1 MELNVYQIVYIM
13 GNAFQEYMVY
23 RFFHIFYPEQK
34 AKKRCLEI
42 LIYLFCFAAAMLL
55 HVSGTGDAAI
65 LGCNLVCLA
74 AVSSLYRENFKKN
87 PGAILVILLV
97 LWMAEPAVL
106 TLLKYLDK
114 HRNMGS
120 TGLAVFGIYASKIA
134 VYTVV
139 LFISSVQKRQKG
151 VKVSIPQWIFMA
163 VLPMGSC
170 YLLSDIL
177 YISGDGMLN
186 RVLDMTVLIVF
197 LLNIGIFWLYDFSI
211 QAMDQEYEKQILL
224 KENLYF
230 EKQLENQKQS
240 IAVWK
245 KLKHDLKNH
254 LIVLMGMLEEN
265 EERAAKE
272 YLHDLMNDRVDSRK
286 EIQTG
291 NTAID
296 SIVNYKLLEAKQRH
310 IQFDLEIQIPENLQV
325 SSYAMSVILG
335 NAIDNAL
342 EAAEKTEEKRIS
354 LVIKYTKGRLLIRV
368 SNPFSGRLDEKGAG
382 RFRTGKADQKNHG
395 LGLKNME
402 EAAEKLGGGM
412 RVHTERQVFT
422 LTMLLYVSDQ
432 NEKKVGD

>member
-245 KLKHDLKNH
+245 KLKHDL
-254 LIVLMGMLEEN
+254 
-265 EERAAKE
+265 
-272 YLHDLMNDRVDSRK
+272 MNDRVDSRK

-402 EAAEKLGGGM
+402 EAAEKLGGVM

>member
-1 MELNVYQIVYIM
+1 M
-13 GNAFQEYMVY
+13 
-23 RFFHIFYPEQK
+23 
-34 AKKRCLEI
+34 
-42 LIYLFCFAAAMLL
+42 
-55 HVSGTGDAAI
+55 
-65 LGCNLVCLA
+65 
-74 AVSSLYRENFKKN
+74 
-87 PGAILVILLV
+87 
-97 LWMAEPAVL
+97 
-106 TLLKYLDK
+106 
-114 HRNMGS
+114 
-120 TGLAVFGIYASKIA
+120 
-134 VYTVV
+134 
-139 LFISSVQKRQKG
+139 
-151 VKVSIPQWIFMA
+151 
-163 VLPMGSC
+163 
-170 YLLSDIL
+170 
-177 YISGDGMLN
+177 
-186 RVLDMTVLIVF
+186 
-197 LLNIGIFWLYDFSI
+197 
-211 QAMDQEYEKQILL
+211 
-224 KENLYF
+224 
-230 EKQLENQKQS
+230 
-240 IAVWK
+240 WK

-402 EAAEKLGGGM
+402 EAAEKLGGVM